1 MDEREF
7 ELINIIGAALGAN
20 QRDISRQMD
29 LSLGMTNMLI
39 RRLLAKGYIRIQQL
53 NKKKVEYIL
62 TPQGFAE
69 KMRKSV
75 NYTLKTI
82 NSIGLINRRLTDVLV
97 KLYTAGHRKFYILGE
112 SDLAGL
118 IDLVARERFKSG
130 YEIVRVAQVT
140 LGMSD
145 GVVLICR
152 ENVNGA
158 LEGGV
163 AVDLINELAQDAS
176 FLDERSVVEDTP
188 QIQQV

>member
-7 ELINIIGAALGAN
+7 ELINIIGAELGAN

-39 RRLLAKGYIRIQQL
+39 RRLLSKGYIRIQQL

-75 NYTLKTI
+75 HYTMKTL
-82 NSIGLINRRLTDVLV
+82 NSIGLIKRRLGDVLF
-97 KLYTAGHRKFYILGE
+97 KAYTEGYRKFYILGA

-118 IDLVARERFKSG
+118 VEIVLKEKFKVG
-130 YEIVRVAQVT
+130 YEIVHVEQIAP
-140 LGMSD
+140 GMED
-145 GVVLICR
+145 GIVLLCR
-152 ENVNGA
+152 ENVDVLGA
-158 LEGGV
+158 GI
-163 AVDLINELAQDAS
+163 AVIDLINELASDGA
-176 FLDERSVVEDTP
+176 LLYGGVADMEVAHG
-188 QIQQV
+188 

>member
-7 ELINIIGAALGAN
+7 ELINIIGAELGAN
-20 QRDISRQMD
+20 QRDLSRQMA

-39 RRLLAKGYIRIQQL
+39 RRLLSKGYIRIQQL

-75 NYTLKTI
+75 RYTMKTI
-82 NSIGLINRRLTDVLV
+82 NSIGLIKRHLSDVLMHA
-97 KLYTAGHRKFYILGE
+97 YEAGHRKFYILGE

-118 IDLVARERFKSG
+118 IEIVLKEKIKTG
-130 YEIVRVAQVT
+130 YELCHVT
-140 LGMSD
+140 SLGREMKD

-152 ENVNGA
+152 ENVVQDIPGI
-158 LEGGV
+158 V
-163 AVDLINELAQDAS
+163 AIDLIGTLAQDGV
-176 FLDERSVVEDTP
+176 FVNQSVMEDR
-188 QIQQV
+188 VLAEAN